1 MLLSGEVLKIVSK
14 RQIVT
19 NYDDTDLSNNV
30 SIGGSMKAVTKKGHR
45 EIVECPICRA
55 RVAGVIPKG
64 GDGTALRPWKHISA
78 LDGYT
83 NPCPGVYELVDF
95 IYHPD
100 LLRKEPQVSGELKP
114 CSICGK
120 PAKQTWDPEEN
131 IIKCSDE
138 TGYCHNSLYG
148 VYYNEWQS
156 RPIEDALTA
165 KLKKERELSDAF
177 YLLLVDNPNTK
188 LLADK
193 ILISVIGEQK

>member
-1 MLLSGEVLKIVSK
+1 
-14 RQIVT
+14 
-19 NYDDTDLSNNV
+19 
-30 SIGGSMKAVTKKGHR
+30 MKAVTKKGHR

-138 TGYCHNSLYG
+138 RGYCHNALYG

-156 RPIEDALTA
+156 RPLEDALA
-165 KLKKERELSDAF
+165 ARLESAESA
-177 YLLLVDNPNTK
+177 
-188 LLADK
+188 
-193 ILISVIGEQK
+193 LISMVQQYCYRPLDANMNPATDVYHHDFMSAGEEAFQYLVKYGLAKWTDDDNHLIIIQLPPDRS